1 MHAHIRLL
9 PALHGVCPLPLCM
22 HVMAVP
28 AINALLE
35 SCATWLA
42 RVQYHF
48 LCLVLYVVP

>member
-1 MHAHIRLL
+1 MRISGWLVL
-9 PALHGVCPLPLCM
+9 ALHGVCPLPLCM

-42 RVQYHF
+42 RAVPLF
-48 LCLVLYVVP
+48 MPCVVA